1 MRGTMTR
8 RMLEDGWTS
17 GPDAGSVVGVGAD
30 PRTRDRRRAVDV
42 DLHVSRRIRQRRIML
57 GLTQQQLAELIGV
70 TYQQAH
76 KYETGINRISAGRL
90 YQIARAL
97 GVGVDYFFE
106 GLEHGEHRTAPSG
119 ELTPAQRLLLDL
131 ARHFTAIPSRRQQEA
146 VCHLARMLASV
157 GEEEPAPRRRRA
169 R

>member
-1 MRGTMTR
+1 MTR
-8 RMLEDGWTS
+8 RMLEEGWANGS
-17 GPDAGSVVGVGAD
+17 DAESVMGPASD
-30 PRTRDRRRAVDV
+30 PSTRDRRRAVDV

-106 GLEHGEHRTAPSG
+106 GLEDGGSRTAPSG

-146 VCHLARMLASV
+146 VCHLARMLASAD
-157 GEEEPAPRRRRA
+157 EEDESVPRRRRA